1 MRRLKNFILGLL
13 IVVVVGMLVF
23 MVVKVPQVP
32 QIATY
37 RQQLLTFAWFLPVLF
52 VLSGLL
58 ILLGLI
64 LVFSLFAPT
73 HRKPGLY
80 KIYKDG
86 HIYISR
92 KSIDKVV
99 YDTLAQYEQLMQPN
113 VVTKCYSK
121 KKKSYIDI
129 KADFFLPDDTHA
141 KTLTESVRKDIKQKV
156 EYFSEV
162 PIRKLEVNVKD
173 QKSPSSPRVL

>member
-1 MRRLKNFILGLL
+1 MRRLKNFILGLI

-23 MVVKVPQVP
+23 MLAKVPQIP
-32 QIATY
+32 QVETY
-37 RQQLLTFAWFLPVLF
+37 QQQLLTFAWFLPVLF
-52 VLSGLL
+52 TLAGLL
-58 ILLGLI
+58 IVLGII

-80 KIYKDG
+80 KFYKDG

-92 KSIDKVV
+92 KSIEKVV
-99 YDTLAQYEQLMQPN
+99 YDTMANYEQLMQPN

-121 KKKSYIDI
+121 KKKSYIDV
-129 KADFFLPDDTHA
+129 KAYFFLPDDTHA
-141 KTLTESVRKDIKQKV
+141 RTLTENVRTDIKKNV
-156 EYFSEV
+156 EYFTEIPV
-162 PIRKLEVNVKD
+162 RKLEVNVKD